1 MYGID
6 IFQKLNDFLEAAF
19 NEGLIK
25 DGLVATDLT
34 KARVVVILLYIIGVC
49 FCKVNA
55 VWGLRER
62 LVEAQ
67 LKEGVVYKVCSLYS
81 VYWFCLCPIS

>member
-1 MYGID
+1 MMKKSVTTLHTVYGID

-34 KARVVVILLYIIGVC
+34 KAPSGCYFVYTLLVC
-49 FCKVNA
+49 VF
-55 VWGLRER
+55 L
-62 LVEAQ
+62 
-67 LKEGVVYKVCSLYS
+67 
-81 VYWFCLCPIS
+81 